1 MSETFEDFIYINDNV
16 LDENSCKEITENITK
31 SDIMKNN
38 NSYLGGHDADISSF
52 DNRLHIKDD
61 FSFVFHTHF
70 LIENHWRVIYKIVK
84 DGYEKYL
91 SKWFNVVE
99 EKNSAY
105 CPVMK
110 YHIVQQHQGYHG
122 WHYEWAGAE
131 YPANNIVLV
140 WHLSL
145 TSHKNEG
152 ELEFKYYDKRIEP
165 KAGRLLVWPGGF
177 THTHRGNVIRSDTQ
191 KHYITGWWF
200 AGNKR

>member
-70 LIENHWRVIYKIVK
+70 LIENHWRVIYKIVT

-91 SKWFNVVE
+91 
-99 EKNSAY
+99 
-105 CPVMK
+105 
-110 YHIVQQHQGYHG
+110 
-122 WHYEWAGAE
+122 
-131 YPANNIVLV
+131 L
-140 WHLSL
+140 L
-145 TSHKNEG
+145 
-152 ELEFKYYDKRIEP
+152 
-165 KAGRLLVWPGGF
+165 RLRYLRLQPR
-177 THTHRGNVIRSDTQ
+177 HRGLGHQQRDGYEQYVLGCRRI
-191 KHYITGWWF
+191 
-200 AGNKR
+200 